1 MNMLTKFSVKNYK
14 QFESEIVFDLSAGNY
29 AFNQECVKNGTVKTA
44 LIYGIN
50 GTGKSNLGWAIFDMV
65 AHLTDNESKSLPSK
79 HYVNANS
86 SKNLVEFTSHFLFK
100 HRKSS
105 YKVEYKYSKDNN
117 GIILSE
123 HLFIDDNSLVN
134 YEKGSPFT
142 VKLEGTEHLN
152 KNMNSSQNLSVLKYI
167 HSNTNLDRRKKNNSL
182 FISFIDF
189 VNHMLWFR
197 NVMDGIQYV
206 GHRLDDKNIYQS
218 IVDNSNLK
226 DFEKFLNLS
235 GIVCELDEMDSD
247 DNKTIAFKFG
257 KKRIKFGSIAST
269 GTKSLAI
276 FYYWWQQLKINKTP
290 LLFLDEFD
298 SSFHFK
304 LSSNIVEKLKELEN
318 TQVILTTHNTHLLNN
333 DLIRPDCGFIINGK
347 QIKALHKS
355 TQKELREAHNLE
367 KLYKAGTFDV

>member
-1 MNMLTKFSVKNYK
+1 MLTKFSVKNYK
-14 QFESEIVFDLSAGNY
+14 QFENEIVFDLSAGNY

-86 SKNLVEFTSHFLFK
+86 SKNLVEFNFHFVFK

-105 YKVEYKYSKDNN
+105 YKIEYKYSKDNN

-123 HLFIDDNSLVN
+123 HLFIDGNSLVN

-152 KNMNSSQNLSVLKYI
+152 KHMNSSQNLSVLKYI
-167 HSNTNLDRRKKNNSL
+167 YSNTNLDGRKKNNYL
-182 FISFIDF
+182 FTKFIDF

-206 GHRLDDKNIYQS
+206 GHRLDSKSIYQS
-218 IVDNSNLK
+218 IIDNSNLK
-226 DFEKFLNLS
+226 DFENFLNLS

-276 FYYWWQQLKINKTP
+276 FYYWWQQLKINKTS

-304 LSSNIVEKLKELEN
+304 LSSNIVKKLKELEN
-318 TQVILTTHNTHLLNN
+318 TQVILTTHNTHLLSN
-333 DLIRPDCGFIINGK
+333 DLIRPDCGFIIDGK
-347 QIKALHKS
+347 QIEALHKS